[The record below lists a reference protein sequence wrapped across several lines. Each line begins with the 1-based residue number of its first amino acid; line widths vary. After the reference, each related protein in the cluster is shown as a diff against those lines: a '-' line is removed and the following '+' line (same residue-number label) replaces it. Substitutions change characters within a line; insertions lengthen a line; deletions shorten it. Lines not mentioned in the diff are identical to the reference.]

1 VCVVT
6 TVTMIILLR
15 DFGPYGVIFMMCVCC
30 YNRYHDN
37 AVKGFWALWSNIYDV
52 CVVTT
57 VTMIML
63 LRDFG
68 PYGVIFMMCVLLQ
81 PLPW

>member
-1 VCVVT
+1 LVGDHLLLQDFGPYVIIFMNACAVT
-6 TVTMIILLR
+6 TVTMIMLLR
-15 DFGPYGVIFMMCVCC
+15 DFGPYGVIF
-30 YNRYHDN
+30 D
-37 AVKGFWALWSNIYDV
+37 DV

-68 PYGVIFMMCVLLQ
+68 PYGVIFIMCVLLQ
-81 PLPW
+81 PLP